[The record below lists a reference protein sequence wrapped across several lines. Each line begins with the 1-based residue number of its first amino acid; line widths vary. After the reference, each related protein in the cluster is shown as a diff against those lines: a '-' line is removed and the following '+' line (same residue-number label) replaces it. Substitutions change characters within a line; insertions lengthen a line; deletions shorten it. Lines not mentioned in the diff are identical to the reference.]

1 MSAWYV
7 FSALGFYPV
16 LPGSAE
22 YQIGSPLVKSAK
34 ISLENGKFLNITT
47 ENQSEKNV
55 YVKKVLVNG
64 KEVKNHVL
72 KHSEIAN
79 GGEIVFV
86 MSDKH

>member
-16 LPGSAE
+16 LPGSDE

-34 ISLENGKFLNITT
+34 ISLENGQFLNITT

-55 YVKKVLVNG
+55 YVKKILVNG